1 MKKLELY
8 QKAKE
13 AYYNGQEI
21 MSDLEFDELEKSLG
35 LSNVGPVG
43 ARRNPSYTVEHP
55 VLMGSLRKIQV
66 HDYDW
71 KKYFS
76 QVDLIVNFDRGVI
89 ITPKYDGC
97 SFEVLFHHNGK
108 ENEIIKASTRG
119 DGEFGKDITP
129 LVKHLF
135 TKYGGVESIPY
146 TPKTE
151 SKLWMVR
158 GEILVHKQIFQEKYT
173 EEFANPRA
181 FVSGTINADWTL
193 EELQGRPSDLDF
205 VVYEYRI
212 NDFKDHWKDKD
223 WTILKKL
230 WKGSLLLNKLP
241 QVFDIVVADMDVDRF
256 QGIYKKMD
264 IYRHD
269 GPYALDGIVVKPLDI
284 YRLKTPREYPKDCV
298 AIKFKPQL
306 SETIVDHIEWN
317 IGKTGEYNPVVI
329 TAPVLMDG
337 KVIKRASGHNYGYL
351 IKHKVGKGTRLVL
364 SLAGDIIPFIY
375 KVTDTTE
382 FSEEGLNLPKEY
394 LVNGCHLMASLSENS
409 KNKIRFINSV
419 TTLNIP
425 TIGESKAEQIWNY
438 LERKGLNFGIT
449 NILQLSNRMVY
460 RSLGRGKTGHNGRI
474 AFLEVVEK
482 LTLSEIIQSCNFNS
496 CGKKVAEQIENL
508 WLGLKSDFSHLPHKA
523 YEWAYDYNSPEYM
536 EVLLVLNALGKQLS
550 DFHKEES
557 ASKIPIIM
565 TGKPKNYKTKAAFLE
580 ANPQYTETTSWDN
593 VQIIFTGDLSSTS
606 SKMKKAQSKGIEIR
620 LY

>member
-1 MKKLELY
+1 MKKLDLY
-8 QKAKE
+8 HKAKE

-43 ARRNPSYTVEHP
+43 ARRNPSYTVKHP
-55 VLMGSLRKIQV
+55 VFMGSLRKIQV

-173 EEFANPRA
+173 EEFSNPRA

-230 WKGSLLLNKLP
+230 WKGSSLLNKLP

-375 KVTDTTE
+375 KVTDTSE

-394 LVNGCHLMASLSENS
+394 QVNGCHLMASLSENS
-409 KNKIRFINSV
+409 KNKIRFINSA

-449 NILQLSNRMVY
+449 NILQLSNRMIY

-482 LTLSEIIQSCNFNS
+482 LSLSEIIQSCNFNS
-496 CGKKVAEQIENL
+496 CGKKVAEQVENL
-508 WLGLKSDFSHLPHKA
+508 WLGLKSDFSHLPSKA
-523 YEWAYDYNSPEYM
+523 YEWAYDYNSPESK
-536 EVLLVLNALGKQLS
+536 EVYLVLNALGKQLS

-580 ANPQYTETTSWDN
+580 SNPQYTETTSWDN

>member
-55 VLMGSLRKIQV
+55 VFMGSLRKIQV

-212 NDFKDHWKDKD
+212 NDFNDHWKDKD

>member
-55 VLMGSLRKIQV
+55 VFMGSLRKIQV

-449 NILQLSNRMVY
+449 NILQLSNMMVY

-523 YEWAYDYNSPEYM
+523 YEWAYDYNSPEYR

>member
-55 VLMGSLRKIQV
+55 VFMGSLRKIQV

-508 WLGLKSDFSHLPHKA
+508 WLGLKSGFSHLPHKA

>member
-55 VLMGSLRKIQV
+55 VFMGSLRKIQV

-230 WKGSLLLNKLP
+230 WKGSSLLNKLP

-375 KVTDTTE
+375 KVTDITE

-606 SKMKKAQSKGIEIR
+606 SKMKKAQSKGIEIL

>member
-55 VLMGSLRKIQV
+55 VFMGSLRKIQV

-212 NDFKDHWKDKD
+212 NDFNDHWKDKD

-394 LVNGCHLMASLSENS
+394 QVNGCHLMASLSENS

>member
-55 VLMGSLRKIQV
+55 VFMGSLRKIQV
-66 HDYDW
+66 HGYDW

-223 WTILKKL
+223 WFILKKL
-230 WKGSLLLNKLP
+230 WKGSPLLNKLP

-256 QGIYKKMD
+256 QDIYKKMD

-375 KVTDTTE
+375 KVTDTSE

-394 LVNGCHLMASLSENS
+394 QVNGCHLMASLSENS
-409 KNKIRFINSV
+409 KNKIRFINSA

-449 NILQLSNRMVY
+449 NILQLSNRMIY

-496 CGKKVAEQIENL
+496 CGKKVAEQIESL

-565 TGKPKNYKTKAAFLE
+565 TGKPQNYKTKAAFLE

>member
-55 VLMGSLRKIQV
+55 VFMGSLRKIQV

-230 WKGSLLLNKLP
+230 WKGSSLLNKLP

-284 YRLKTPREYPKDCV
+284 YRLKTPRKYPKDCV

-317 IGKTGEYNPVVI
+317 IGKTGEYNPIVI

>member
-1 MKKLELY
+1 MKKLDLY
-8 QKAKE
+8 HKAKE

-43 ARRNPSYTVEHP
+43 ARRNPSYTVKHP
-55 VLMGSLRKIQV
+55 MLMGSLKKIQV
-66 HDYDW
+66 HDYNW
-71 KKYFS
+71 EKYFS
-76 QVDLIVNFDRGVI
+76 QVDLVVNFDRGVI
-89 ITPKYDGC
+89 VTPKYDGC
-97 SFEVLFHHNGK
+97 SFEVLVHHNGK
-108 ENEIIKASTRG
+108 QNEIIQASTRG
-119 DGEFGKDITP
+119 DGEFGKDITL

-135 TKYGGVESIPY
+135 TKYGGVESIKY
-146 TPKTE
+146 EPKTQ

-158 GEILVHKQIFQEKYT
+158 GEILVNKQVFQEKYS

-181 FVSGTINADWTL
+181 FVSGTINADWK
-193 EELQGRPSDLDF
+193 ESELNGRPSDLDF
-205 VVYEYRI
+205 VIYEYRI
-212 NDFKDHWKDKD
+212 NTYNDCWKDKD
-223 WTILKKL
+223 WTLLKKL
-230 WKGSLLLNKLP
+230 WKESPLVSKLP
-241 QVFDIVVADMDVDRF
+241 QVFDIVVAMSIDQF

-264 IYRHD
+264 LYRHD
-269 GPYALDGIVVKPLDI
+269 GPYALDGIVIKPLDI
-284 YRLKTPREYPKDCV
+284 YRLKKPREYPKDCI
-298 AIKFKPQL
+298 AIKFKPHL
-306 SETIVDHIEWN
+306 SETVVDHIEWN

-351 IKHKVGKGTRLVL
+351 VKNKIGKGTRLVL

-375 KVTDTTE
+375 KVTDTSE
-382 FSEEGLNLPKEY
+382 FTEEGLNLPENCKIK
-394 LVNGCHLMASLSENS
+394 GCHLLAVLSDTSRN
-409 KNKIRFINSV
+409 KNRFINSA

-438 LERKGLNFGIT
+438 LERKSMVHPGLT
-449 NILQLSNRMVY
+449 NILMLHPKFIY
-460 RSLGRGKTGHNGRI
+460 RALGRGKTGHNGRV
-474 AFLEVVEK
+474 AFLEVIEK
-482 LTLSEIIQSCNFNS
+482 LSLSEIIQSCNFNS
-496 CGKKVAEQIENL
+496 CGKKVAEQVENL
-508 WLGLKSDFSHLPHKA
+508 WLGLKSDFSHLPSKA
-523 YEWAYDYNSPEYM
+523 YEWAYDYNSPEYR

>member
-55 VLMGSLRKIQV
+55 VFMGSLRKIQV

>member
-55 VLMGSLRKIQV
+55 VFMGSLRKIQV

-394 LVNGCHLMASLSENS
+394 QVNGCHLMASLSENS

>member
-55 VLMGSLRKIQV
+55 VFMGSLRKIQV

-97 SFEVLFHHNGK
+97 SFEALFHHNGK

-119 DGEFGKDITP
+119 DGEFGKDITL

-230 WKGSLLLNKLP
+230 WKGSSLLNKLP

-394 LVNGCHLMASLSENS
+394 QVNGCHLMASLSENS

-419 TTLNIP
+419 TILNIP

-449 NILQLSNRMVY
+449 NILQLSNRIVY

>member
-1 MKKLELY
+1 MSKLDLY
-8 QKAKE
+8 HKAKE

-43 ARRNPSYTVEHP
+43 ARRNPSYTVKHP
-55 VLMGSLRKIQV
+55 MLMGSLKKIQV

-76 QVDLIVNFDRGVI
+76 LADAIVNFERGVI

-97 SFEVLFHHNGK
+97 SFEVVFHYNGK
-108 ENEIIKASTRG
+108 QNEIIKASTRG

-135 TKYGGVESIPY
+135 TKYGGVESIHY
-146 TPKTE
+146 IPKTE

-230 WKGSLLLNKLP
+230 WKGSPLLNKLP
-241 QVFDIVVADMDVDRF
+241 QIFDIVVADMDVDRF

-264 IYRHD
+264 LYRHD

-375 KVTDTTE
+375 KVTDTSE
-382 FSEEGLNLPKEY
+382 FSKEGLNLPKEY
-394 LVNGCHLMASLSENS
+394 QVNGCHLMASLSENY
-409 KNKIRFINSV
+409 KNKIRFINSA

-425 TIGESKAEQIWNY
+425 TIGESKAEQIWGY
-438 LERKGLNFGIT
+438 LERKHLTSGIT
-449 NILQLSNRMVY
+449 NILQLHPKIIY
-460 RSLGRGKTGHNGRI
+460 RALGRGKTGHNGRVGFI
-474 AFLEVVEK
+474 EVLEK
-482 LTLSEIIQSCNFNS
+482 ITLSEIIQSCNFTS
-496 CGKKVAEQIENL
+496 CGKRVADQVENKL
-508 WLGLKSDFSHLPHKA
+508 LGLDNDFTHLPHKA
-523 YEWAYDYNSPEYM
+523 YEWAFNTNSIQYK
-536 EVLLVLNALGKQLS
+536 EVMLVLSALGKKLS
-550 DFHKEES
+550 DFHKEEITR
-557 ASKIPIIM
+557 KIPIIM
-565 TGKPKNYKTKAAFLE
+565 TGKPNNYKTKAAFLE
-580 ANPQYTETTSWDN
+580 SNPQYTETTSWDN
-593 VQIIFTGDLSSTS
+593 VQVIFTGDLSSTS

>member
-55 VLMGSLRKIQV
+55 VFMGSLRKIQV

-565 TGKPKNYKTKAAFLE
+565 TGKPKNYKNKAAFLE

>member
-55 VLMGSLRKIQV
+55 VFMGSLRKIQV

-230 WKGSLLLNKLP
+230 WKGSSLLNKLP

-523 YEWAYDYNSPEYM
+523 YEWAYDYNSPEYR

-606 SKMKKAQSKGIEIR
+606 SKMKKAQSKGIEIL

>member
-21 MSDLEFDELEKSLG
+21 MSDLEFDQLEKSLG

-55 VLMGSLRKIQV
+55 VFMGSLRKIQV
-66 HDYDW
+66 HYYDW

-230 WKGSLLLNKLP
+230 WKGSSLLNKLP

>member
-1 MKKLELY
+1 MKKIDLY
-8 QKAKE
+8 HKAKE

-43 ARRNPSYTVEHP
+43 ARRNPSYTVKHP
-55 VLMGSLRKIQV
+55 MLMGSLKKIQV
-66 HDYDW
+66 HDYNW
-71 KKYFS
+71 EKYFS
-76 QVDLIVNFDRGVI
+76 KVDLVVNFDRGVI
-89 ITPKYDGC
+89 VTPKYDGC
-97 SFEVLFHHNGK
+97 SFEVLVHHNGK
-108 ENEIIKASTRG
+108 QNEIIQASTRG
-119 DGEFGKDITP
+119 DGEFGKDITL

-135 TKYGGVESIPY
+135 TKYGGVESIKY
-146 TPKTE
+146 EPKTQ

-158 GEILVHKQIFQEKYT
+158 GEILVNKQVFQEKYS

-193 EELQGRPSDLDF
+193 KELQGRPSDLDF

-230 WKGSLLLNKLP
+230 WKGSPLLNKLP
-241 QVFDIVVADMDVDRF
+241 QIFDIVVADMDVDRF

-375 KVTDTTE
+375 KVTDTSE

-394 LVNGCHLMASLSENS
+394 QVNGCHLMASLSENF
-409 KNKIRFINSV
+409 KNKIRFINSA

-449 NILQLSNRMVY
+449 NILQLSNRMIY

-523 YEWAYDYNSPEYM
+523 YEWAYDYNTPEYM

-580 ANPQYTETTSWDN
+580 SNPQYTETTSWDN
-593 VQIIFTGDLSSTS
+593 VHIIFTGDLSSTS

>member
-55 VLMGSLRKIQV
+55 VFMGSLRKIQV

-76 QVDLIVNFDRGVI
+76 QVDLIVNFDKGVI

-108 ENEIIKASTRG
+108 ENYIIKASTRG

-212 NDFKDHWKDKD
+212 NDFNDHWKDKD

-230 WKGSLLLNKLP
+230 WKGSPLLNKLP
-241 QVFDIVVADMDVDRF
+241 QIFDIVVADMDVDRF

-264 IYRHD
+264 LYRHD

-375 KVTDTTE
+375 KVTDTSE

-394 LVNGCHLMASLSENS
+394 QVKGCHLMASLSENS
-409 KNKIRFINSV
+409 KNKIRFINSA

-449 NILQLSNRMVY
+449 NILQLSHRMIY
-460 RSLGRGKTGHNGRI
+460 RSLGRGKSGHNGRI
-474 AFLEVVEK
+474 AFLEVIEK
-482 LTLSEIIQSCNFNS
+482 LSLSEIIQSCNFNS
-496 CGKKVAEQIENL
+496 CGKKVAEQVENL
-508 WLGLKSDFSHLPHKA
+508 WLGLKSDFSHLPRKA
-523 YEWAYDYNSPEYM
+523 YEWAYDYNSPESK
-536 EVLLVLNALGKQLS
+536 EVYLVLNTLGKQLS
-550 DFHKEES
+550 DFHKEEN

-565 TGKPKNYKTKAAFLE
+565 TGKPQNYKTKSAFLE

>member
-55 VLMGSLRKIQV
+55 VFMGSLRKIQV

-449 NILQLSNRMVY
+449 NILQLPNRMVY

>member
-55 VLMGSLRKIQV
+55 VFMGSLRKIQV

-593 VQIIFTGDLSSTS
+593 VQIIFTGDLSSNS

>member
-55 VLMGSLRKIQV
+55 VFMGSLRKIQV

-212 NDFKDHWKDKD
+212 NDFKDHWKDRD

-230 WKGSLLLNKLP
+230 WKGSSLLNKLP

>member
-55 VLMGSLRKIQV
+55 VFMGSLRKIQV

-230 WKGSLLLNKLP
+230 WKGSSLLNKLP

-394 LVNGCHLMASLSENS
+394 QVNGCHLMASLSENS

-565 TGKPKNYKTKAAFLE
+565 TGKPKNYKTKAVFLE

-606 SKMKKAQSKGIEIR
+606 SKMKKAQSNGIEIR

>member
-55 VLMGSLRKIQV
+55 VFMGSLRKIQV

-76 QVDLIVNFDRGVI
+76 QVDLIVNFDRGII

-230 WKGSLLLNKLP
+230 WKGSSLLNKLP

>member
-55 VLMGSLRKIQV
+55 VFMGSLRKIQV

-230 WKGSLLLNKLP
+230 WKGSSLLNKLP

-256 QGIYKKMD
+256 QCIYKKMD

-394 LVNGCHLMASLSENS
+394 QVNGCHLMASLSENS
-409 KNKIRFINSV
+409 KNKIRFINSA

-425 TIGESKAEQIWNY
+425 TIGESKTEQIWNY

-449 NILQLSNRMVY
+449 NILQLSNRMIY

-523 YEWAYDYNSPEYM
+523 YEWAYDYNSPEYK

-565 TGKPKNYKTKAAFLE
+565 TGKPQNYKTKAAFLE

>member
-55 VLMGSLRKIQV
+55 VFMGSLRKIQV

-230 WKGSLLLNKLP
+230 WKGSSLLNKLP

>member
-55 VLMGSLRKIQV
+55 VFMGSLRKIQV

-146 TPKTE
+146 IPKTE

>member
-55 VLMGSLRKIQV
+55 VFMGSLRKIQV

-135 TKYGGVESIPY
+135 TKYVGVESIPY

-212 NDFKDHWKDKD
+212 NDFKDHWKDRD

-230 WKGSLLLNKLP
+230 WKGSSLLNKLP